1 MARHRTISS
10 TLLCLAS
17 LIGAANFVYAADDE
31 QQVRTVQAQRVV
43 PTRASGMTQ
52 IDPPSLQVQLNEAAT
67 RSKVQAN
74 ISGMSVNDVLAAAAQ
89 IDRVPRDAAARE
101 RREQD
106 YAGEQQVSRAQIV
119 ALSRLKPIERAA
131 TSPENVVPPIRAQVQ
146 RRTTT
151 RPAPTGSDRLAA
163 PPRPSLDVTGFGQD
177 LHQALSGSV
186 QGYTM
191 RLRRNGQN
199 IYTLQWNWARR
210 PGDGQRGWNPD
221 RRMNIASVSKFITA
235 VAMVDL
241 LDRRNIDPD
250 TPIDQW
256 LPSYWTRGTNV
267 DDITFAMLMTHSS
280 GLANSGSTDFA
291 TMRQLV
297 AGGVTSNLPTNFTY
311 ENTNFGL
318 QRILIATLGGYVNRN
333 LNFGLVGLNDSVWNA
348 ATTAAYQDYVEKN
361 IFVPSGVTNAGFGKT
376 ANTAIAYAF
385 NGGAGWNSGDLS
397 WRAGSGGWHLSVDE
411 ILDVAGTFRYTG
423 KIVSKGE
430 AASAIAN
437 RYGFDGR
444 WSTTLGFVYHKN
456 GSWREQADCPVGQR
470 QEQSLLL
477 LLPDNMEM
485 ALLVNSPVG
494 SNCTFLRGVV
504 QQILLDNIV
513 EPDS

>member
-1 MARHRTISS
+1 MALYKIVCGSV
-10 TLLCLAS
+10 LCFGSA
-17 LIGAANFVYAADDE
+17 IGAASFVSAEEE
-31 QQVRTVQAQRVV
+31 QARPVQSERVV
-43 PTRASGMTQ
+43 PARATGMTQ
-52 IDPPSLQVQLNEAAT
+52 IDPPSLQLQLSEGVT
-67 RSKVQAN
+67 RSKVEAS
-74 ISGMSVNDVLAAAAQ
+74 ISGISVNDVLAAAAQ
-89 IDRVPRDAAARE
+89 IERAPRDAASRE
-101 RREQD
+101 RQEQES
-106 YAGEQQVSRAQIV
+106 AGQRAVSRAQIA
-119 ALSRLKPIERAA
+119 ALSRLRPVDRATA
-131 TSPENVVPPIRAQVQ
+131 SPENVLPPVRAQIQ
-146 RRTTT
+146 RRTT
-151 RPAPTGSDRLAA
+151 RPAPSGNDQLAA
-163 PPRPSLDVTGFGQD
+163 PPQPSLDVAGFGQD

-250 TPIDQW
+250 TPIAQW
-256 LPSYWTRGTNV
+256 LPAYWTRGANV
-267 DDITFAMLMTHSS
+267 DDITFEMLMTHSS

-297 AGGVTSNLPTNFTY
+297 AGGVTSNLPTSFNY

-318 QRILIATLGGYVNRN
+318 QRILIATVGGYVGRN
-333 LNFGLVGLNDSVWNA
+333 LNLGPVGLNDSVWNA
-348 ATTAAYQDYVEKN
+348 ATTAAYRDYVEKN
-361 IFVPSGVTNAGFGKT
+361 VFAPAGVTNAGFGKS

-385 NGGAGWNSGDLS
+385 NGGSGWNSGNLS

-411 ILDVAGTFRYTG
+411 ILDVAATYRYTG
-423 KIVSKGE
+423 KIVSQGE

-444 WSTTLGFVYHKN
+444 WATTMGFVYHKN

-494 SNCTFLRGVV
+494 PNCTFLRGVV

-513 EPDS
+513 APDS

>member
-1 MARHRTISS
+1 MARYKMVFSA
-10 TLLCLAS
+10 LLCFGSAL
-17 LIGAANFVYAADDE
+17 GAASFVTAEDSE
-31 QQVRTVQAQRVV
+31 QQARTAQ
-43 PTRASGMTQ
+43 PQRADPARTASMTQ
-52 IDPPSLQVQLNEAAT
+52 IDPPSLQIQLNEAAT
-67 RSKVQAN
+67 RSRIQAN
-74 ISGMSVNDVLAAAAQ
+74 ISGISVNDVLAAAAQ
-89 IDRVPRDAAARE
+89 IERAPRDAEARE
-101 RREQD
+101 RWEEKN
-106 YAGEQQVSRAQIV
+106 AGDQSVSRAQIV
-119 ALSRLKPIERAA
+119 ALSRLKPIEGRVA
-131 TSPENVVPPIRAQVQ
+131 SPENVVPPIRAQIQ
-146 RRTTT
+146 RRTT
-151 RPAPTGSDRLAA
+151 RPAPSGSDQLAA
-163 PPRPSLDVTGFGQD
+163 PPRPSLDVAGFGQD

-210 PGDGQRGWNPD
+210 PGEGQRGWNPD

-250 TPIDQW
+250 TPIAQW
-256 LPSYWTRGTNV
+256 LPSYWTLGANV

-280 GLANSGSTDFA
+280 GLANSGSTDFP

-297 AGGVTSNLPTNFTY
+297 AGGVTPNLPTSFNY

-333 LNFGLVGLNDSVWNA
+333 LNLGSVGLNDSFWNA

-361 IFVPSGVTNAGFGKT
+361 VFAPAGVTNAGFDKT

-385 NGGAGWNSGDLS
+385 NGGSGWNSGDLS

-411 ILDVAGTFRYTG
+411 ILDIAGTFRYTG
-423 KIVSKGE
+423 KIVSTGE
-430 AASAIAN
+430 ATSAIAN
-437 RYGFDGR
+437 RYGLDGR
-444 WSTTLGFVYHKN
+444 WSTTMGFVYHKN
-456 GSWREQADCPVGQR
+456 GSWIEQADCPVGQR

-494 SNCTFLRGVV
+494 PNCTFLRGVV

-513 EPDS
+513 EPGS